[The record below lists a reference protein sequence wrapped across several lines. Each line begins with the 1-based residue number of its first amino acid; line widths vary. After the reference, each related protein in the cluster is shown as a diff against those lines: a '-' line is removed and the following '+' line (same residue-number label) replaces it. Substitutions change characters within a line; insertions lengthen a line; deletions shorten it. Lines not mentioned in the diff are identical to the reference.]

1 MSNWYYLFFNVLVFV
16 PVLVLSF
23 KTDVQPHKQ
32 WRALLLAYALVSLP
46 FIGIDIIA
54 AQQSLWY
61 FNELYISAYQ
71 YVQLPPEEIL
81 FFFTVPFAMLY
92 VWGVIKKHVAAK
104 PMGTVWPLV
113 MLATIVAGATTLGLV
128 YWGQRY
134 TMLAAGLV
142 IVTAMAVGASTKLL
156 FDNRFWIFQIALLGI
171 FIMANAILTSLPII
185 TYNAS
190 EIIGLKLYTI
200 PLEDFLFNFAFI
212 NSFLVAFTAFEQSHS
227 KN

>member
-1 MSNWYYLFFNVLVFV
+1 MSNWYCLLFNMLVFV
-16 PVLVLSF
+16 PVLVLSL

-32 WRALLLAYALVSLP
+32 WRALLIAYVLVSLP

-54 AQQSLWY
+54 AKQSLWY
-61 FNELYISAYQ
+61 FNELYTSVYRYAW
-71 YVQLPPEEIL
+71 LPPEEIL

-104 PMGTVWPLV
+104 PMSTTWPLV
-113 MLATIVAGATTLGLV
+113 FLSAIVAGAATLGLV

-142 IVTAMAVGASTKLL
+142 IITAMAVGASTKLL
-156 FDNRFWIFQIALLGI
+156 FDNRFWVFQVALLGI

-185 TYNAS
+185 TYNAT
-190 EIIGLKLYTI
+190 EIIGIKLYTI
-200 PLEDFLFNFAFI
+200 PVEDFLFNFAFI
-212 NSFLVAFTAFEQSHS
+212 NSFLVVFTAFERPNR
-227 KN
+227 KY